1 MKQLDRDIR
10 FIRTDSGALR
20 RQQRLFMFSPLY
32 FLLVVV
38 ITAAF
43 VVAYVILRHRIRE
56 NRNLVQRRIRHAN
69 KAAVQRLRMARR
81 HMQQQQRHAFYEEML
96 KALWGYMG
104 DKFNIPAAN
113 LTKETIREEL
123 YRRGVAASDAELFCE
138 IISRC
143 DEAQRF
149 TAIIT
154 KCDEAQYSPSTTNTM
169 EEVYADAVD
178 IISKIESI
186 VKR

>member
-56 NRNLVQRRIRHAN
+56 NRNLVQRRIRH
-69 KAAVQRLRMARR
+69 AVQRLRMARR

-143 DEAQRF
+143 DEAQ
-149 TAIIT
+149 
-154 KCDEAQYSPSTTNTM
+154 YSPSTTNTM

>member
-1 MKQLDRDIR
+1 
-10 FIRTDSGALR
+10 
-20 RQQRLFMFSPLY
+20 MFSPLY

-123 YRRGVAASDAELFCE
+123 YRRALLRNHIALRRGAVFALDDQHYGGGICRRRGYHLENRIDRKTL
-138 IISRC
+138 
-143 DEAQRF
+143 DE
-149 TAIIT
+149 
-154 KCDEAQYSPSTTNTM
+154 S
-169 EEVYADAVD
+169 
-178 IISKIESI
+178 
-186 VKR
+186 